1 MRSVAWMIAVLTLA
15 SGLLAGGSA
24 RSAEPAGWDDPA
36 LNEALDIWA
45 TTRSDE
51 ILGRWK
57 SAEAAYRRLG
67 EALDRA
73 DAAGA
78 DGLSGRILG
87 RLREQRAIRLKRLN
101 DRPGPLADDLAPA
114 RDAVAALGRLKAQ
127 ADRRRAQKDF
137 LGACLGYD
145 ALLRGCR
152 RARRLLP
159 EGSDLTGLVW
169 LEKRARTLRAE
180 ATAKAAEPRRQGVGP
195 EVFFRDYAR
204 RVLRSDES
212 LPAVESFFD
221 ERVPAKKRTAVAE
234 SYLRRIAE
242 REPEETLRAARD
254 VVDALRRAG
263 TPAAELVAF
272 ADSLRSRQA
281 PLDETGITMGQVGAV
296 DDDFGRTALNVYLH
310 VLRAMP
316 DFKDAH
322 RLVEKALRAGAELD
336 RLDETAEWVRGVVF
350 GERPGLLGVLLY
362 RIERARGNQDEA
374 LRFMRHM
381 LADPARFLPHCR
393 ASVSAMNDA
402 FARLVDTGQLDAAAA
417 VSERLVAYRP
427 SDVPRL
433 WLALGREHQASGQEA
448 EGRRLLTQV
457 AEQFPLRNEAG
468 RARVILGGKGTKQ
481 GRHRILSAAE
491 LAEQARLAH
500 ANPGRYASL
509 ARQYERAGRYA
520 DARDAYM
527 EYARRFDS
535 VQARFSAIQ
544 MYFEEGQVEQGLEEA
559 REHVRRHP
567 KPEALIAFIRQ
578 IRGPCVTAGRGTEWA
593 LFCIRSANRLPAE
606 KAAPLL
612 DSVGDVLCKDL
623 ARYRTRGK
631 LPAELA
637 AALDESPHRDRVLQ
651 LVSAK
656 AEALRAE
663 LGVVTPRYTDVRS
676 AVGARAD
683 RIREAAGSSG
693 VAWLRRPAGGEPR
706 VRELGEVVTGTW
718 SAGVRTDARPTIRL
732 PGLGRMAGLS
742 AVPEV
747 AATAE
752 GPGDMGAP
760 FPGLNAP
767 GTQADT
773 DTRPSTDSLLA
784 GLSVSGSKRA
794 DPVRRPAARRSAD
807 GIAGAQS
814 SVKTWSPIAREAR
827 VRASHSSAGL
837 DGVPA
842 GMAAPGVRPS
852 DIRAV
857 CRRVEWSLMADE
869 LRWLELVPPYGR
881 PVATIG
887 DTLLRVPSPA
897 GALGSKTLMSTLIRM
912 GLASSSDGDR

>member
-1 MRSVAWMIAVLTLA
+1 MRSVARMAAVLALT
-15 SGLLAGGSA
+15 SGILVGGPA
-24 RSAEPAGWDDPA
+24 QSAESTAWDEPI
-36 LNEALDIWA
+36 LKEVLEIWA
-45 TTRSDE
+45 TARSDE
-51 ILGRWK
+51 LLGRRK
-57 SAEAAYRRLG
+57 SAEAGYRRLKQ
-67 EALDRA
+67 ALDGVQADDGAHLRA
-73 DAAGA
+73 RVFGQ
-78 DGLSGRILG
+78 
-87 RLREQRAIRLKRLN
+87 LREQRAVRLKELN
-101 DRPGPLADDLAPA
+101 DGRPLVDDLARA
-114 RDAVAALGRLKAQ
+114 RDVVAALARLKAR
-127 ADRRRAQKDF
+127 ADRSRTRKDF

-145 ALLRGCR
+145 ALLRGCE
-152 RARRLLP
+152 RARQLLP

-169 LEKRARTLRAE
+169 VEKRARTRRAE
-180 ATAKAAEPRRQGVGP
+180 ATANAVAPRRQGPGA
-195 EVFFRDYAR
+195 FFRDYAR
-204 RVLRSDES
+204 RVPRADES
-212 LPAVESFFD
+212 LPAVEGFFD

-242 REPEETLRAARD
+242 EEPGETLRAARD
-254 VVDALRRAG
+254 VVDALQRAG

-272 ADSLRSRQA
+272 ADNLRSGQA
-281 PLDETGITMGQVGAV
+281 PLDESGITMGQVSAGG
-296 DDDFGRTALNVYLH
+296 DDFGLAALNVYLH

-316 DFKDAH
+316 DFRDAH
-322 RLVEKALRAGAELD
+322 RLVEKTLRAGAELE
-336 RLDETAEWVRGVVF
+336 RLEETAEWVRGVVF

-427 SDVPRL
+427 SDAPRL
-433 WLALGREHQASGQEA
+433 WLALGREHLASGQEA

-500 ANPGRYASL
+500 ANPGRYAGL

-612 DSVGDVLCKDL
+612 DSVCDVLCKDL

-676 AVGARAD
+676 AVGARTD
-683 RIREAAGSSG
+683 RMREAVGSSG
-693 VAWLRRPAGGEPR
+693 VSWLRRPVDDKPR
-706 VRELGEVVTGTW
+706 VRELGDIVTGTW
-718 SAGVRTDARPTIRL
+718 STGTRTDARPTSEL
-732 PGLGRMAGLS
+732 LELGRMAGLR

-747 AATAE
+747 V
-752 GPGDMGAP
+752 
-760 FPGLNAP
+760 
-767 GTQADT
+767 
-773 DTRPSTDSLLA
+773 A
-784 GLSVSGSKRA
+784 GG
-794 DPVRRPAARRSAD
+794 RSAHA
-807 GIAGAQS
+807 ITGAQS
-814 SVKTWSPIAREAR
+814 SVQTWSATVLEAR
-827 VRASHSSAGL
+827 VRAPRSSARL
-837 DGVPA
+837 DSVPP
-842 GMAAPGVRPS
+842 GMAAPGVHPS

-887 DTLLRVPSPA
+887 DALLRVPSPA

-912 GLASSSDGDR
+912 GLESPSNGDR